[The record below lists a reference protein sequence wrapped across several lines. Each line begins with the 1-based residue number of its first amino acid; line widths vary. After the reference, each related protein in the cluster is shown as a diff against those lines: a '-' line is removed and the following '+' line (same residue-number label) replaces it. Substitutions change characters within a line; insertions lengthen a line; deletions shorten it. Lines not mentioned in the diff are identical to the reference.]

1 MQRSSEKSKRSF
13 RSLGCITSY
22 DRIQG
27 TNLVELGSERYVS
40 VPLDCR
46 ADGQSNRIYVP
57 NSHPILADERIKR
70 RLGDQVFTSGK
81 SYQAMPGTNAD
92 CQKVQRWSMYSTTFC
107 LRSRR
112 MWPLSYRPS
121 CPCPLHQRT
130 ALRQLRHRCLLPH
143 NSICFGKHRTGL
155 EYWVR

>member
-1 MQRSSEKSKRSF
+1 M
-13 RSLGCITSY
+13 LGCITSY

-40 VPLDCR
+40 VLLDCR

-81 SYQAMPGTNAD
+81 SYQAMLGTNAD

-112 MWPLSYRPS
+112 MWPRSCRQSRPVHLS
-121 CPCPLHQRT
+121 QRT
-130 ALRQLRHRCLLPH
+130 GLRQLRHRCLLLRDPR
-143 NSICFGKHRTGL
+143 CFGTGQGGVGVL
-155 EYWVR
+155 NQVDG

>member
-1 MQRSSEKSKRSF
+1 M
-13 RSLGCITSY
+13 LGCITSY

-40 VPLDCR
+40 VLLDCR

-81 SYQAMPGTNAD
+81 SYQAMLGTNAD
-92 CQKVQRWSMYSTTFC
+92 CQKVQRWSMSSMTFC
-107 LRSRR
+107 LRSRH
-112 MWPLSYRPS
+112 MWPPSYRPS
-121 CPCPLHQRT
+121 GPRHLHQRT
-130 ALRQLRHRCLLPH
+130 GLRQLRHRCLLLRDPR
-143 NSICFGKHRTGL
+143 CFGTGQGGVGVL
-155 EYWVR
+155 NQVDG